1 VSDTRSFEIPDVFT
15 VGAIGEPGRRLFLL
29 QGGDVGDL
37 VTIKVEKA
45 QLIGLTSG
53 LARAVAQLSRPG
65 ELAGTAPLSQPHIP
79 EWVAGEI
86 RVAVDTTDELIEV
99 VITEFADE
107 DPASVRFVLS
117 KEQAAQFAITAT
129 RLVEQGRPPCPL
141 CGYPL
146 DPEQHACP
154 RTNGHRAPAL

>member
-1 VSDTRSFEIPDVFT
+1 MSETRSFEIPDVFT
-15 VGAIGEPGRRLFLL
+15 VGTIGEPGRRLFLL
-29 QGGDVGDL
+29 QGGDLGEL

-45 QLIGLTSG
+45 QVIGLTRG
-53 LARAVAQLSRPG
+53 LAQAVAQLSRPG
-65 ELAGTAPLSQPHIP
+65 ELAGTTPLSEPYTP

-86 RVAVDTTDELIEV
+86 QVAVDPADELVEV
-99 VITEFADE
+99 VITELADE
-107 DPASVRFVLS
+107 EPASVRFVLT

-146 DPEQHACP
+146 DPDQHACP

>member
-1 VSDTRSFEIPDVFT
+1 MSKAHSFEIPDVFT
-15 VGAIGEPGRRLFLL
+15 VGAIGEPGNRLFLL
-29 QGGDVGDL
+29 QGGDLGALITV
-37 VTIKVEKA
+37 KVEKT
-45 QLIGLTSG
+45 QVIGLTRG
-53 LARAVAQLSRPG
+53 LVQAVAQLSRPG
-65 ELAGTAPLSQPHIP
+65 ELAGVVPLAEPHAP

-86 RVAVDTTDELIEV
+86 QVAVDPTDELIEV
-99 VITEFADE
+99 VITELADT
-107 DPASVRFVLS
+107 DPASVRFVLT

-146 DPEQHACP
+146 DPDRHACP